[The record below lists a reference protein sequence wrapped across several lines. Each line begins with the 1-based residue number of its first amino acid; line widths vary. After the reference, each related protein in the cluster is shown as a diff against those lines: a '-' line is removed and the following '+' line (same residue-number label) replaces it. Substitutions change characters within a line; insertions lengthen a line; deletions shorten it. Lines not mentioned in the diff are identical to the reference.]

1 MNTHHHLFIQEKKM
15 LQIAACHIKDEIPSL
30 GSLKLDRQSSE
41 VTSLSMSVT
50 MEIRP
55 TPLEKGLLAEC
66 LKTKFSMQIE
76 MEKERTEKVILDTNK
91 LHYYY
96 IREY

>member
-1 MNTHHHLFIQEKKM
+1 MSEL
-15 LQIAACHIKDEIPSL
+15 AACHIKDKIPSL

-55 TPLEKGLLAEC
+55 ETMSEGSQEKC
-66 LKTKFSMQIE
+66 LKTEFDIHVE
-76 MEKERTEKVILDTNK
+76 IEKEKPEKVILVKINIIKNIINTMTRRSKFN
-91 LHYYY
+91 HF
-96 IREY
+96 

>member
-1 MNTHHHLFIQEKKM
+1 MS
-15 LQIAACHIKDEIPSL
+15 QIAACHIKDEIPSL

-55 TPLEKGLLAEC
+55 TPLTEGSQVEC
-66 LKTKFSMQIE
+66 LKTEFPIHLE
-76 MEKERTEKVILDTNK
+76 VEKEKTEKVILDK
-91 LHYYY
+91 
-96 IREY
+96 

>member
-1 MNTHHHLFIQEKKM
+1 MS
-15 LQIAACHIKDEIPSL
+15 QIAACHIKDVIPSL

-55 TPLEKGLLAEC
+55 APLSEGPQDKC
-66 LKTKFSMQIE
+66 LKTEFPIHVE
-76 MEKERTEKVILDTNK
+76 IEKEKTEKVILDIISGIK
-91 LHYYY
+91 
-96 IREY
+96 I